1 MKHSI
6 RPLFIVAVLVASEA
20 SAATTIYEE
29 AESDRDLTPRN
40 SLVFTNL
47 PSALPAGTVSL
58 VVDLWCADENEE
70 RFWINLRGGKG
81 ANGKLAG
88 YAGPQGG
95 AVDTFHPNG
104 TMRFVFPVTSFSRAL
119 DPKAISDVK
128 VGLCRKGATGRFGVE
143 RILALAKGEKGPEI
157 VTPPLRHVADVAE
170 HATDFVKFKDECAC
184 GDFVIGWATSMENVR
199 PRGGFLWRKPDKVG
213 VRLARGEF
221 ESVQILV
228 APNGKDLKDVTVQV
242 EGDLKPVESSKLKVQ
257 SGENSP
263 TPPLLH
269 FAATNV
275 AANVV
280 GYTETKEQAP
290 YLARMQKRHGA
301 PPTGWWPD
309 PILDFQKSCDIS
321 GTDVQSFWVRVKCPR
336 DQVAGIY
343 EGALVVSAQGAK
355 PVRLPF
361 TVRVY
366 DFEVGRASPLPL
378 AITFAPRG
386 KNKGVVT
393 NDYHSAWMRPGM
405 EEAYCDFLADYYI
418 TWDSLYYNAVWTGP
432 KWDML
437 LRLKEQG
444 RLGLF
449 NLGYWD
455 YAASEQHFRGGK
467 GFAEKRARYEKAKEL
482 GLLDH
487 AYFYGCDESSA
498 GLAEKIALAA
508 RILKEEFPGVP
519 LITTAKDTRLGTGDS
534 KFGFIDIYSPLTC
547 RWNPALVEKAR
558 RAGRQV
564 WWYFCCDPAW
574 PWANAM
580 IESIPCEMRSLMGAQ
595 TQKFKP
601 EGFLYWTISRWM
613 SDNPIKSGP
622 FTDWEATTIGKCH
635 GDGQWT
641 CCGGP
646 DDMVLSTLR
655 LENFRDGLDDLWYCR
670 ILEEKVKEVE
680 RLKFK
685 VESSENKVESGGK
698 DIKDSKD
705 SKDLKGLND
714 PSRRKSWLDRAR
726 KALAVP
732 KEVVESPRSFATKP
746 DVIYGW
752 RDGIAELIEEALP

>member
-6 RPLFIVAVLVASEA
+6 RSLFIVAALAVSVA

-47 PSALPAGTVSL
+47 PSALPAGTERL

-70 RFWINLRGGKG
+70 RFTITLRGGKG

-88 YAGPQGG
+88 SAGPKGG
-95 AVDTFHPNG
+95 ALNTFHPNG
-104 TMRFVFPVTSFSRAL
+104 TMRFVFPAASFSRSL
-119 DPKAISDVK
+119 DPKDLSSIK
-128 VGLCRKGATGRFGVE
+128 VWLSRKGATGLFGIE

-157 VTPPLRHVADVAE
+157 VTPPLRHADAAAE
-170 HATDFVKFKDECAC
+170 HAPDFEKFKEECAH

-199 PRGGFLWRKPDKVG
+199 PRGGFLWRKPDTVG
-213 VRLARGEF
+213 IRLARGEY

-228 APNGKDLKDVTVQV
+228 APNGNNLKDVTVQV
-242 EGDLKPVESSKLKVQ
+242 EGDLK
-257 SGENSP
+257 GG
-263 TPPLLH
+263 

-275 AANVV
+275 AACVV

-290 YLARMQKRHGA
+290 YIARMQKRHGP
-301 PPTGWWPD
+301 PPTGWYPD
-309 PILDFQKSCDIS
+309 PILDFQKSCDVS
-321 GTDVQSFWVRVKCPR
+321 GTDVQSFWIRVKCPR
-336 DQVAGIY
+336 DQKAGVY

-355 PVRLPF
+355 PARIPF

-366 DFEVGRASPLPL
+366 DFEVGRTSPLPL

-386 KNKGVVT
+386 KNKGAVT
-393 NDYHSAWMRPGM
+393 NDYHKAWKNPGM

-418 TWDSLYYNAVWTGP
+418 TWDSLYYNAIWTEP
-432 KWDML
+432 RWDML

-455 YAASEQHFRGGK
+455 YAASEQHFRCGK
-467 GFAEKRARYEKAKEL
+467 GLAEKRARYEKAKEL
-482 GLLDH
+482 GILDH

-519 LITTAKDTRLGTGDS
+519 LITTAKDTRLGTDGS

-613 SDNPIKSGP
+613 ADNPIKSGP
-622 FTDWEATTIGKCH
+622 FTDWEATTIGKCN

-646 DDMVLSTLR
+646 NDMVLPTLR
-655 LENFRDGLDDLWYCR
+655 LENFRDGLEDLWYCR

-680 RLKFK
+680 
-685 VESSENKVESGGK
+685 SSFAKATEDKS
-698 DIKDSKD
+698 SK
-705 SKDLKGLND
+705 N
-714 PSRRKSWLDRAR
+714 WLRRAR

-752 RDGIAELIEEALP
+752 RDDIAELIEEAGE